1 MLSSVMRRKMIKL
14 LIRPNMIRRIKENSK
29 KMRFKL

>member
-1 MLSSVMRRKMIKL
+1 MLSSVMRRKMIKS
-14 LIRPNMIRRIKENSK
+14 LIKPNMIRRTKENNK